1 MKTTARALLGLL
13 LVCACGSREAGT
25 QLHLTLDFRP
35 ARSARTEGATRQFL
49 NDRGD
54 AIRLTQARVTL
65 SSVEI
70 AACQTSAAWRW
81 LRALSPVGTAHAHS
95 ASNPQ
100 RLGTPH
106 VSGLERADGEALA
119 LGTLEPPPGRYCR
132 AHLVFAPADEDAEG
146 LARYAD
152 MEGRTVVLEGE
163 WTPATG
169 GAPRAF
175 RVESTGVFNAD
186 VALDAVALTPES
198 LEAVRTVHLAYDQW
212 LDGVDLAAPDASDRV
227 LRNVARAVTLG
238 P

>member
-1 MKTTARALLGLL
+1 MKTSALAWLALL
-13 LVCACGSREAGT
+13 LVCACGSREVGT
-25 QLHLTLDFRP
+25 QLHLTLDFQP
-35 ARSARTEGATRQFL
+35 ARAARTEDGSRHFL

-54 AIRLTQARVTL
+54 GIRLTRARVTL

-106 VSGLERADGEALA
+106 VSGLERADGEPLA

-132 AHLVFAPADEDAEG
+132 AHLVFAPADADAEG
-146 LARYAD
+146 LARHAD

-163 WTPATG
+163 WTPAAG

-175 RVESTGVFNAD
+175 RVESAGVFNAD
-186 VALDAVALTPES
+186 VALEDVALLPES
-198 LEAVRTVHLAYDQW
+198 LEAARTVHLAYDRW
-212 LDGVDLAAPDASDRV
+212 LDGVEPTSDEAREQV
-227 LRNVARAVTLG
+227 LRNLARSVTIS